1 MAKVDPSN
9 KAANIAIFMD
19 DLPVEQN
26 YFVDL
31 TIGRARYQLEGMSE
45 RLGRAGIYDGFMA
58 APTAPF

>member
-1 MAKVDPSN
+1 VKHSSAGT
-9 KAANIAIFMD
+9 NIAIFID

-31 TIGRARYQLEGMSE
+31 TIGRARYQLDGMSE
-45 RLGRAGIYDGFMA
+45 RLGEAGICDGFMA

>member
-1 MAKVDPSN
+1 
-9 KAANIAIFMD
+9 MD

-31 TIGRARYQLEGMSE
+31 TIGRARYQLEEMSE
-45 RLGRAGIYDGFMA
+45 RLGRARICDGFMA